1 MSKSIITASQ
11 ISGSSVGTGSFGHLE
26 ATKAMIGE
34 HSIYETDFPSSG
46 STLHIHE
53 IVDDAGGVDFGNEA
67 HIVIST
73 GVNQTGA
80 QGYQGSLWFGTSDH
94 PAAGGTANAG
104 TQFVWRNAGIASQ
117 TSGDTGVGTGKGNLE
132 FYTNNG
138 SGTSTKRLEITEE
151 GVISGSLTSTGS
163 FGNLRVMGGG
173 STTAPRFE
181 VKETGN
187 QVISGSDATLTIR
200 YGGNA
205 TGANKPGLNIN
216 GGNMM
221 FVGNNKEVFRASDGG
236 HFIVNENGVDVNTR
250 IETNNDT
257 HALFIDG
264 GKDSISIGSN
274 AADNNNHEKLTVA
287 GNVGVTGSLHVS
299 GNITTS
305 GSIIAKEFRTEFVN
319 QIIATSSGS
328 TQFGDDNADAHRFTG
343 SLNIT
348 GSNVLLAN
356 NTFYSGEDADGD
368 DINLL
373 GIHSNNNVY
382 VGPST
387 NAYAGGYV
395 LYGAASNTNGH
406 VWYEGDAERMRI
418 ADNGMV
424 GIGTNSPAAQLEVQA
439 PTGSVPMQIRPSDP
453 STALNPLIMF
463 RSQLN
468 GTVNYLM
475 AGNGGH
481 LYFATYD
488 SGTPTDVSKMI
499 RFSPDATLS
508 PKMYMGDDGSAESTF
523 RVGGPSNGVF
533 LKGGAS
539 GSMVSSSRLGSGSL
553 GYLKIAGQH
562 QTRKLEVSGSVSF
575 TYGLRLGRQ
584 DSNERGL
591 IVLEKNNNGDDT
603 GLAWLNTGGSYS
615 ATMYVS

>member
-1 MSKSIITASQ
+1 MATSIITGAVV
-11 ISGSSVGTGSFGHLE
+11 SSSLTSTASFGMVELPD
-26 ATKAMIGE
+26 KGE
-34 HSIYETDFPSSG
+34 LKFGDDVNLRIHHDG
-46 STLHIHE
+46 SNNYIANQSNGLYIRQNANNAN
-53 IVDDAGGVDFGNEA
+53 IFIQSDD
-67 HIVIST
+67 
-73 GVNQTGA
+73 
-80 QGYQGSLWFGTSDH
+80 GS
-94 PAAGGTANAG
+94 GGTTTYQKFDG
-104 TQFVWRNAGIASQ
+104 
-117 TSGDTGVGTGKGNLE
+117 
-132 FYTNNG
+132 
-138 SGTSTKRLEITEE
+138 TEE
-151 GVISGSLTSTGS
+151 SIIFSPPSGKISGSLISTGS

-173 STTAPRFE
+173 STAAPRFE

-187 QVISGSDATLTIR
+187 QVISGSNATLTIR
-200 YGGNA
+200 YGGNT

-221 FVGNNKEVFRASDGG
+221 FIGNSTEVFRASSGG
-236 HFIVNENGVDVNTR
+236 HFIVNENGTDVDTR
-250 IETNNDT
+250 IETNNST
-257 HALFIDG
+257 KTFTVDG
-264 GKDSISIGSN
+264 ATDKVAIGVGLGG
-274 AADNNNHEKLTVA
+274 AHDEKFKVA
-287 GNVGVTGSLHVS
+287 GDVGITGSLHVS
-299 GNITTS
+299 GNISTS
-305 GSIIAKEFRTEFVN
+305 GSIIAREFRTEFVN

-406 VWYEGDAERMRI
+406 VWYEGNAERMRI

-508 PKMYMGDDGSAESTF
+508 T
-523 RVGGPSNGVF
+523 
-533 LKGGAS
+533 
-539 GSMVSSSRLGSGSL
+539 
-553 GYLKIAGQH
+553 
-562 QTRKLEVSGSVSF
+562 
-575 TYGLRLGRQ
+575 
-584 DSNERGL
+584 
-591 IVLEKNNNGDDT
+591 
-603 GLAWLNTGGSYS
+603 
-615 ATMYVS
+615 